1 MEAHSRQ
8 PGSDRA
14 ADARRL
20 ARGGGDQPVGAGAWA
35 VRDDDAQRHSRQ
47 DAQGGG
53 AGGRTHRGGVLLP
66 ACGGHELR
74 LPQAQAGAVR
84 RDRRALRP
92 RPYRRASGRRFAAR
106 PAGGGQRGR
115 TPAAGA
121 HRQGCTDPG
130 GGRPAG
136 EHAGV
141 RRPGRGGRLPAHG
154 GGMNLVRS
162 LVFAVPQTALTIFFS
177 SVALFSFPFSAH
189 ARYRLITGYNHTVI
203 WLARWVLGIRYVVE
217 GREHLPKQPAII
229 LAKHQSAWE
238 TVAFLFLFPPVSP
251 VIKQELLR
259 VPFFGWAFRLLS
271 PIAIDRGAGRE
282 ALKQIVSQGKEK
294 LAQGFWVLVF
304 PEGTRVA
311 PGEKGRYGIG
321 GSWLAAETGAP
332 IVPVAHNAGEVWPKN
347 AFIKRPGTVT
357 VRIGPAMPTEGKTA
371 AELTRA
377 VEACIETEMARLP
390 PAAAR
395 Q

>member
-1 MEAHSRQ
+1 MS
-8 PGSDRA
+8 
-14 ADARRL
+14 L
-20 ARGGGDQPVGAGAWA
+20 I
-35 VRDDDAQRHSRQ
+35 
-47 DAQGGG
+47 
-53 AGGRTHRGGVLLP
+53 
-66 ACGGHELR
+66 
-74 LPQAQAGAVR
+74 
-84 RDRRALRP
+84 
-92 RPYRRASGRRFAAR
+92 
-106 PAGGGQRGR
+106 
-115 TPAAGA
+115 
-121 HRQGCTDPG
+121 
-130 GGRPAG
+130 
-136 EHAGV
+136 
-141 RRPGRGGRLPAHG
+141 
-154 GGMNLVRS
+154 RS
-162 LVFAVPQTALTIFFS
+162 LIFAVLQTALTIFFS
-177 SVALFSFPFSAH
+177 LVAFLSFPFSPSV
-189 ARYRLITGYNHTVI
+189 RYQLITGYNRTVI

-251 VIKQELLR
+251 VIKRELLM
-259 VPFFGWAFRLLS
+259 VPFFGWAFRMLS

-282 ALKQIVSQGKEK
+282 ALKQIVSQGREK

-347 AFIKRPGTVT
+347 AFIKRPGTIT
-357 VRIGPAMPTEGKTA
+357 VSIGPVIETAGKSA

-377 VEACIETEMARLP
+377 VEAWIETEMTRLP
-390 PAAAR
+390 PAAAH

>member
-1 MEAHSRQ
+1 VNLIRS
-8 PGSDRA
+8 
-14 ADARRL
+14 
-20 ARGGGDQPVGAGAWA
+20 VIFF
-35 VRDDDAQRHSRQ
+35 
-47 DAQGGG
+47 
-53 AGGRTHRGGVLLP
+53 VL
-66 ACGGHELR
+66 
-74 LPQAQAGAVR
+74 
-84 RDRRALRP
+84 
-92 RPYRRASGRRFAAR
+92 
-106 PAGGGQRGR
+106 
-115 TPAAGA
+115 
-121 HRQGCTDPG
+121 
-130 GGRPAG
+130 
-136 EHAGV
+136 
-141 RRPGRGGRLPAHG
+141 
-154 GGMNLVRS
+154 
-162 LVFAVPQTALTIFFS
+162 QTMLTIVFS
-177 SVALFSFPFSAH
+177 VVALFSFPFSAH

-203 WLARWVLGIRYVVE
+203 WLARWVIGIRYVVKGTE
-217 GREHLPKQPAII
+217 NLPSQPAII

-251 VIKQELLR
+251 VIKQELLN

-304 PEGTRVA
+304 PEGTRIA

-321 GSWLAAETGAP
+321 GGWLAAETGTP

-357 VRIGPAMPTEGKTA
+357 VSIGPVINSSGKSA

-377 VEACIETEMARLP
+377 AEAWIETEMTRLP
-390 PAAAR
+390 SAAPH

>member
-1 MEAHSRQ
+1 
-8 PGSDRA
+8 
-14 ADARRL
+14 
-20 ARGGGDQPVGAGAWA
+20 
-35 VRDDDAQRHSRQ
+35 
-47 DAQGGG
+47 
-53 AGGRTHRGGVLLP
+53 
-66 ACGGHELR
+66 
-74 LPQAQAGAVR
+74 
-84 RDRRALRP
+84 
-92 RPYRRASGRRFAAR
+92 
-106 PAGGGQRGR
+106 
-115 TPAAGA
+115 
-121 HRQGCTDPG
+121 
-130 GGRPAG
+130 
-136 EHAGV
+136 
-141 RRPGRGGRLPAHG
+141 
-154 GGMNLVRS
+154 MNLIRS
-162 LVFAVPQTALTIFFS
+162 VIFAVLQTVVTIFFS
-177 SVALFSFPFSAH
+177 VVALFSFPFSAH
-189 ARYRLITGYNHTVI
+189 ARYRLITGYNHIVI
-203 WLARWVLGIRYVVE
+203 WLAQRVLGIRYVVE
-217 GREHLPKQPAII
+217 GREHLPKEPAII

-271 PIAIDRGAGRE
+271 PIAIDRAAGRE
-282 ALKQIVSQGKEK
+282 ALKQIVIQGKEK

-321 GSWLAAETGAP
+321 GGWLAAETGAP

-357 VRIGPAMPTEGKTA
+357 VRIGPAIETTGRGA

-377 VEACIETEMARLP
+377 VETWIETEMARLP